1 MSQSLEPFE
10 AFIREHHILTLAT
23 CKDNIPQ
30 CATLFFVYDAL
41 HPKSTSSSL
50 TAHVSF
56 IVASDTKTE
65 HIQNLL
71 ANENVAGTIALETK
85 SIGKIQGIQFQAKMS
100 LSEDLEDKKQYF
112 KAFPY
117 ALAMNPTLWKIKI
130 SSMKLTDNRLGFGT
144 KLIWKFSE

>member
-10 AFIREHHILTLAT
+10 AFINEHHIVSLAT
-23 CKDNIPQ
+23 CKENIPQ

-41 HPKSTSSSL
+41 H
-50 TAHVSF
+50 VSF
-56 IVASDTKTE
+56 IVASDIKTE

-71 ANENVAGTIALETK
+71 CNENVAGTIALETK
-85 SIGKIQGIQFQAKMS
+85 SIGKIQGIQFQARMS
-100 LSEDLEDKKQYF
+100 LSEDLEDKKLYF

-130 SSMKLTDNRLGFGT
+130 LSMKLTDNRLGFGT
-144 KLIWKFSE
+144 KLTWEALE